1 MAITN
6 PQAVKFSNEKAR
18 TLANAIQTMDRTLSQ
33 FMLDVVTAFEA
44 NTGAN
49 ADGEVIEDN
58 ATLDGRPVVTKVNV
72 AELKF
77 VVEQLQATM
86 AVSDRRA
93 VVNRFVNNGQPL
105 Y

>member
-18 TLANAIQTMDRTLSQ
+18 TLANHIASMDRTLTQ

-44 NTGAN
+44 NTGGN
-49 ADGEVIEDN
+49 TNGEVIEDG
-58 ATLDGRPVVTKVNV
+58 ATIDGRPVVTKVNV

-77 VVEQLQATM
+77 VVEQLQAAM
-86 AVSDRRA
+86 ATDDRR
-93 VVNRFVNNGQPL
+93 VIVNKWVNQGQPL

>member
-18 TLANAIQTMDRTLSQ
+18 TLANHIASMDRTLTQ
-33 FMLDVVTAFEA
+33 FMLDVVAFEA
-44 NTGAN
+44 NTSAN
-49 ADGEVIEDN
+49 AAGEVIEDN